1 MIDGIHDGP
10 DGGAYL
16 AEAVL
21 DPGTLESIRE
31 ANLAFLELVAGQI
44 RRRPGSPAY
53 GLGPRTAG
61 ALARLDALGL
71 RAAASCPY
79 TLFDL
84 RFDDAAFWAG
94 VARAARAPGPG
105 LLGDEATFSRT
116 AVFLAWHL
124 ARSSELKAAL
134 VLGMSAPAHR
144 SWLELP
150 LAVLDHAGSLALP
163 ALGARWGGHPRFWPR
178 LLEAVSPVDAVR
190 AGSVRQ
196 LGLQLLAADAIA
208 QRAPDAA
215 S

>member
-1 MIDGIHDGP
+1 MVDGIHDGV

-21 DPGTLESIRE
+21 DPGALESIRE
-31 ANLAFLELVAGQI
+31 ANIAFLELVAGLV

-61 ALARLDALGL
+61 AVARLDALGL

-84 RFDDAAFWAG
+84 RFDDAAFWDG

-105 LLGDEATFSRT
+105 LLGDEATFGRT

-134 VLGMSAPAHR
+134 VLGMSAKAYR
-144 SWLELP
+144 TWLGLP

-163 ALGARWGGHPRFWPR
+163 TLSARWGSHPRFWPR

-190 AGSVRQ
+190 AGTVRQ
-196 LGLQLLAADAIA
+196 LGLQLLAADGIGK
-208 QRAPDAA
+208 RAPDLA